1 MSNRIDQMTHG
12 LLGKIAENS
21 SGAAKKAANA
31 GTSTPGS
38 AVKAGVEGTARSRSA
53 GETVELTS
61 SAKLLERLEKTL
73 ASLPEIDR
81 ARVDAVKT
89 AIENG
94 DYQIDSDSIAAAL
107 LRADRQPG

>member
-1 MSNRIDQMTHG
+1 MSNRIDQMTQG

-21 SGAAKKAANA
+21 SAGAKKVGGV
-31 GTSTPGS
+31 GTSQPGKGVKPS
-38 AVKAGVEGTARSRSA
+38 ADGD
-53 GETVELTS
+53 TVELTS

-81 ARVDAVKT
+81 ARVESVKI

-94 DYQIDSDSIAAAL
+94 DYQIDADRIAEAL
-107 LRADRQPG
+107 LRDDRQVGN

>member
-1 MSNRIDQMTHG
+1 MSNRIDQMAQG

-21 SGAAKKAANA
+21 SAGARKV
-31 GTSTPGS
+31 G
-38 AVKAGVEGTARSRSA
+38 GTAASA
-53 GETVELTS
+53 PGKTDNPSTDATARGDIVELTS
-61 SAKLLERLEKTL
+61 SARLLERLEKTL

-94 DYQIDSDSIAAAL
+94 EYQIDADKIATAL
-107 LRADRQPG
+107 LRSEGQPG

>member
-1 MSNRIDQMTHG
+1 MSNRIDQMTQG
-12 LLGKIAENS
+12 LLGKLAENTS
-21 SGAAKKAANA
+21 AAAKKAGNA
-31 GTSTPGS
+31 GAVATAAAARPG
-38 AVKAGVEGTARSRSA
+38 ADGTARSQSA

-81 ARVDAVKT
+81 ARVEAVKT

-94 DYQIDSDSIAAAL
+94 DYQIDADRIADAL
-107 LRADRQPG
+107 LRADR

>member
-1 MSNRIDQMTHG
+1 MSNRIDQMAQG

-21 SGAAKKAANA
+21 SAGARKVGSTAAPVS
-31 GTSTPGS
+31 G
-38 AVKAGVEGTARSRSA
+38 KAGSTSPDAIARDD
-53 GETVELTS
+53 TVELTS

-94 DYQIDSDSIAAAL
+94 EYQIDADKIAAAL
-107 LRADRQPG
+107 LRSEGRPG

>member
-1 MSNRIDQMTHG
+1 MSNRIDQMTQG
-12 LLGKIAENS
+12 LLGKLAENNS
-21 SGAAKKAANA
+21 AAAKKAGNTATA
-31 GTSTPGS
+31 AP
-38 AVKAGVEGTARSRSA
+38 AAAIKAGMDGAARSQSA

-81 ARVDAVKT
+81 TRVEAVKA

-94 DYQIDSDSIAAAL
+94 DYQIDAGRIADAL
-107 LRADRQPG
+107 LRADR

>member
-1 MSNRIDQMTHG
+1 VP
-12 LLGKIAENS
+12 
-21 SGAAKKAANA
+21 AA
-31 GTSTPGS
+31 
-38 AVKAGVEGTARSRSA
+38 AVKADGTARTQST

-81 ARVDAVKT
+81 ARVEAVKT

-94 DYQIDSDSIAAAL
+94 DYQIDADRIADAL
-107 LRADRQPG
+107 LRADR

>member
-1 MSNRIDQMTHG
+1 MSNRIDQMTQG
-12 LLGKIAENS
+12 LLGKLAENS
-21 SGAAKKAANA
+21 SAAAKKAGNA
-31 GTSTPGS
+31 GTVAPA
-38 AVKAGVEGTARSRSA
+38 AVKAGVDGTARSQPS

-81 ARVDAVKT
+81 ARVEAVKT

-94 DYQIDSDSIAAAL
+94 DYQIDADRIADAL
-107 LRADRQPG
+107 LRADR

>member
-1 MSNRIDQMTHG
+1 MSNRIDQMTQG

-21 SGAAKKAANA
+21 SAAAKKAGNA
-31 GTSTPGS
+31 GLPGP
-38 AVKAGVEGTARSRSA
+38 AVKAGLGSSAPSQPA

-81 ARVDAVKT
+81 VRVDAVKA
-89 AIENG
+89 AIDSG
-94 DYQIDSDSIAAAL
+94 DYQIDPESIADAL
-107 LRADRQPG
+107 LRAER